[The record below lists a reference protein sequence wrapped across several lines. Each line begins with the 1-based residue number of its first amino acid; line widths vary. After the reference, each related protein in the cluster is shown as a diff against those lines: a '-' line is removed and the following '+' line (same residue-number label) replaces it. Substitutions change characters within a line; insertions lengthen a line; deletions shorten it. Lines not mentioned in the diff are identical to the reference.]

1 MMDIYDD
8 CYQLPFHIKRYDA
21 NEKLKNSSSQPYDEL
36 FMWSLLLFSGD
47 DDDLKL
53 IKKFWSK
60 SKYPLGCSLAAV
72 IVYKSLIKENFVPED
87 IKDKMISLMKYIFIR
102 KKQHIKK
109 FNVKI
114 FKREF
119 EAMAVEVF
127 KVCNERNQLI
137 AQDLLICEL
146 DIFFNHSVLE
156 MAITAEAYDFVC
168 QVSVQQLLTD
178 VWYDKISSHISIG
191 QVFFS
196 FYIELV
202 KFGSKNNS
210 NY

>member
-1 MMDIYDD
+1 M
-8 CYQLPFHIKRYDA
+8 
-21 NEKLKNSSSQPYDEL
+21 
-36 FMWSLLLFSGD
+36 
-47 DDDLKL
+47 
-53 IKKFWSK
+53 
-60 SKYPLGCSLAAV
+60 
-72 IVYKSLIKENFVPED
+72 
-87 IKDKMISLMKYIFIR
+87 
-102 KKQHIKK
+102 
-109 FNVKI
+109 KI

-168 QVSVQQLLTD
+168 QVPVQQLLTD

-191 QVFFS
+191 QVFLLFILN
-196 FYIELV
+196 FL
-202 KFGSKNNS
+202 NS
-210 NY
+210 ALKIT